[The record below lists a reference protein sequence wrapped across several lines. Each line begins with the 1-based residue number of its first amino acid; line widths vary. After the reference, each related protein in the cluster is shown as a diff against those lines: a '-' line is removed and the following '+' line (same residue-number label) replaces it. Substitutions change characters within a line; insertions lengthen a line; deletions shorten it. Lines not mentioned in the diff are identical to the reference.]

1 MREMAQGPRLQRV
14 MPLIQVRDMQES
26 LAYYQVVL
34 GFGLDFVWPEGSAD
48 PGGPAPRWAQV
59 SRGEISFS
67 LTIDLGT
74 SSGQFIA
81 EKGNGVVFYITV
93 DDIDALYKELQ
104 GGEAIV
110 VQELFDFGGRKQF
123 SVADCNGYVIAFT
136 EEFQTRR

>member
-1 MREMAQGPRLQRV
+1 MRDMEQGPRLQRV
-14 MPLIQVRDMQES
+14 MPLLQVRDLQES
-26 LAYYQVVL
+26 LAYYQQML
-34 GFGLDFVWPEGSAD
+34 GFGLDFVWPEDSVD
-48 PGGPAPRWAQV
+48 PEGPALRWAQV

-81 EKGNGVVFYITV
+81 EKGNGVVFYVTV
-93 DDIDALYKELQ
+93 DDIDALYKELL
-104 GGEAIV
+104 GGEAII

-136 EEFQTRR
+136 EEFQTGR